1 MRILYYVFFCIGVV
15 YTLISLI
22 LGGIFDGLDIGG
34 EGGFDGFLSGLKPIL
49 IISFAIVFGG
59 IGLLTIESWSWSISL
74 GISAGSAL
82 FVSYI
87 INRFV
92 VVPLYKAQNTSSPR
106 QNELIGNS
114 GRVVNTIPENS
125 FGSISYCYRGNS
137 FTSAARSLKGER
149 IEQGKEI
156 FIIKIE
162 NKVFYVTEKNSLLI
176 DDYIKNYKGRI

>member
-1 MRILYYVFFCIGVV
+1 MRVLYYVFFSIGVV
-15 YTLISLI
+15 YTLISLV

-34 EGGFDGFLSGLKPIL
+34 EGAFDGFLSGLKPIL

-59 IGLLTIESWSWSISL
+59 IGLLTIDSWSWYISL
-74 GISAGSAL
+74 GISTGSAMVVYYL
-82 FVSYI
+82 
-87 INRFV
+87 INKLV
-92 VVPLYKAQNTSSPR
+92 VTPLYKAQNTSAPR
-106 QNELIGNS
+106 QQELIGNK
-114 GRVVNTIPENS
+114 GKVVNTIPENS
-125 FGSISYCYRGNS
+125 FGSISYSYRGNT